1 MTKHISVYL
10 DTNILRDAMA
20 RRNKDSIFWL
30 NRIKEKNWTCMTSI
44 LGITELV
51 DIDQDNSYVNRQ
63 LSRHVDFDRIYRD
76 KYHRDLDVSEFQTI
90 KNAVNNFLSE
100 YSFIKVV
107 SLDDEAWK
115 LFLHI
120 SINSNLFSPDA
131 IHLAAAWR
139 NGADL
144 IITSD
149 SHFIEE
155 GTKLLEREKVKS
167 KLKICNPQQVRKVL
181 EKMKVGGLK

>member
-1 MTKHISVYL
+1 MVKKITIYL

-20 RRNKDSIFWL
+20 RRNKDSTYWL
-30 NRIKEKNWTCMTSI
+30 NRIKEKNWTCITSV
-44 LGITELV
+44 LGITELI
-51 DIDQDNSYVNRQ
+51 DIDQDHSYVNRQ

-76 KYHRDLDVSEFQTI
+76 KYHRNLDVSEFQTI
-90 KNAVNNFLSE
+90 KDAVSNFLSE

-107 SLDDEAWK
+107 SLDDDAWK

-120 SINSNLFSPDA
+120 SSNSNLFSPDA

-139 NGADL
+139 NSADL

-155 GTKLLEREKVKS
+155 GTKLLEQEKVKS
-167 KLKICNPQQVRKVL
+167 KLRICNPQQVRKTL
-181 EKMKVGGLK
+181 KKMKVCV